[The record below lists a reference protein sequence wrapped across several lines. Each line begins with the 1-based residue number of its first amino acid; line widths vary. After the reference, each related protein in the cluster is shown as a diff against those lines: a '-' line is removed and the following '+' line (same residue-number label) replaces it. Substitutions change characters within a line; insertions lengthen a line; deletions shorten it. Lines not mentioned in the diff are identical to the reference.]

1 MSEFALVLCTTSTNE
16 ARKIAQVLVK
26 ERLAACVNLVPISSC
41 YIWEENLSMD
51 TEELM
56 IIKTKQE
63 LFEPLKKRILEM
75 HSYKIPEI
83 IALPII
89 AGHQP
94 YLEWISQSVG
104 KALFL

>member
-1 MSEFALVLCTTSTNE
+1 MSEFAVVLCTTSADKAE
-16 ARKIAQVLVK
+16 QIARVLVK
-26 ERLAACVNLVPISSC
+26 ERLAACVNIVPISSC
-41 YIWEENLSMD
+41 YIWEENINID

-63 LFEPLKKRILEM
+63 KFEPLKKRILEM
-75 HSYKIPEI
+75 HSYKVPEI

-89 AGHQP
+89 EGHQP

-104 KALFL
+104 